1 MKTRLKKDVYKI
13 IENGQHLNSLDAT
26 ERIVKLANDYCTDK
40 MIEHINHIID
50 TYILDN
56 ISLQALQNK
65 RSELYNI
72 KTK

>member
-1 MKTRLKKDVYKI
+1 MKTRSKKDVYKI

-26 ERIVKLANDYCTDK
+26 ERIVKIANDYCTDK
-40 MIEHINHIID
+40 MIEHKNHIID

-56 ISLQALQNK
+56 ISLHALQNK

>member
-1 MKTRLKKDVYKI
+1 MKTELKRDVYKI
-13 IENGQHLNSLDAT
+13 IENGEHLNSLDAT
-26 ERIVKLANDYCTDK
+26 ERIINLAEDYCTDK

-65 RSELYNI
+65 RSELYSI

>member
-26 ERIVKLANDYCTDK
+26 ERIVKIANDYCTDK

-56 ISLQALQNK
+56 ISLHSLQFWW
-65 RSELYNI
+65 SSQ
-72 KTK
+72 